1 MLYTWV
7 YYNDNDNKYSN
18 NKNRTMIIQGMC
30 GFKLFW
36 KVNDINMLQ
45 LEVQNG
51 LIYLYHSIKITSHL
65 VVESL
70 CMYIAGTHVM

>member
-1 MLYTWV
+1 
-7 YYNDNDNKYSN
+7 
-18 NKNRTMIIQGMC
+18 MIIQGMC

-51 LIYLYHSIKITSHL
+51 PIYLYHSIKITSHL